1 MTTMTN
7 EQLLDKVTAALTT
20 ATTGFQSQAE
30 NALKEAKNAGTL
42 SQATKDAVDK
52 ALTEIGTLSTAQNA
66 LTEQLSQIEQNIVR
80 SQGGG
85 AEKKATSFGEQVL
98 AFGGLAD
105 FAARVKSNER
115 CRVSVPVRAAL
126 LSVGL
131 GAGVIEPDRQPGT
144 LVKPK
149 QRLFVRDL
157 LSVGR
162 TTAPAISWIQQT
174 GFTNNAAVVPE
185 GTRKPESTINYALK
199 MTPVATIAHIFK
211 AAKQVMDDLPQLAS
225 DIDVE
230 MNYGLKYAEEQQTL
244 FGDGTGANLHG
255 IVPQASAFAPGFSV
269 ADQTPIDDIRLAM
282 LQAQL
287 ARLPATGTV
296 LHFTDWAKIELTK
309 DSLGRYILANP
320 LGLLGPTL
328 WGLPVVATEIAAFL
342 GKFLTGAFQSG
353 AQIYDREDANVV
365 IATENEDDFVN
376 NMIAVRCEERVGLAV
391 KRPEAF
397 VYGALTKPAAAGG

>member
-7 EQLLDKVTAALTT
+7 EQLLEKVTAALTT

-30 NALKEAKNAGTL
+30 NALKEAKNAGDL

-52 ALTEIGTLSTAQNA
+52 ALTEIGALSTAQNA
-66 LTEQLSQIEQNIVR
+66 LTEQLSQVEQNIVR
-80 SQGGG
+80 SQDGGD
-85 AEKKATSFGEQVL
+85 ERKAKSFGEQVL

-105 FAARVKSNER
+105 FTARVKSNER
-115 CRVSVPVRAAL
+115 CRLSVPVRAAL
-126 LSVGL
+126 LSGGL

-149 QRLFVRDL
+149 QRLFARDL

-230 MNYGLKYAEEQQTL
+230 MNYGLKYAEEQQIL

-255 IVPQASAFAPGFSV
+255 IVPQASAFAPGFAV
-269 ADQTPIDDIRLAM
+269 ANQTPIDDIRLAM
-282 LQAQL
+282 LQSQL
-287 ARLPATGTV
+287 ARLPATGTI
-296 LHFTDWAKIELTK
+296 LHFIDWAKIELTK

-342 GKFLTGAFQSG
+342 GKFLTGAFQAG
-353 AQIYDREDANVV
+353 AQLYDREDANVV

-397 VYGALTKPAAAGG
+397 VYGTLSKPAAAGG

>member
-7 EQLLDKVTAALTT
+7 EQLLEKVTAALTT

-30 NALKEAKNAGTL
+30 NALKEAKNAGSL
-42 SQATKDAVDK
+42 SQSTKDAVDK
-52 ALTEIGTLSTAQNA
+52 ALTEIGTLTTAQNA
-66 LTEQLSQIEQNIVR
+66 LTEQLSQVEQNIVR
-80 SQGGG
+80 SQNGGG
-85 AEKKATSFGEQVL
+85 EKKVKSFGEQVL
-98 AFGGLAD
+98 AYDGLAD

-126 LSVGL
+126 LTGGL
-131 GAGVIEPDRQPGT
+131 GAGVIEPDRQSGT
-144 LVKPK
+144 LATPK
-149 QRLFVRDL
+149 QRLFLRDL
-157 LSVGR
+157 VSSGR
-162 TTAPAISWIQQT
+162 TTSNAISWIQQT
-174 GFTNNAAVVPE
+174 GFVNNAGVVVE
-185 GTRKPESTINYALK
+185 STRKPTSTINYALK

-230 MNYGLKYAEEQQTL
+230 MRYGLKYAEEQQLL

-255 IVPQASAFAPGFSV
+255 IVPQATAFAPGFTV
-269 ADQTPIDDIRLAM
+269 AEQTPIDDIRLAM

-287 ARLPATGTV
+287 ARLPASGTV
-296 LHFTDWAKIELTK
+296 LHFIDWAKIELTK

-320 LGLLGPTL
+320 LGLLGPVL
-328 WGLPVVATEIAAFL
+328 WGVPVVATEIAAFV
-342 GKFLTGAFQSG
+342 GKFLTGAFQGG

-376 NMIAVRCEERVGLAV
+376 NLIAVRCEERLGFAV

-397 VYGALTKPAAAGG
+397 IYGALTQSAAAGA